1 MAEETAPPV
10 VDAEL
15 VEDES
20 GAALAVAHPQA
31 LEAMERA
38 QQDVMISCAKKY
50 PRAELAVIRQRMLSF
65 ATIDVETAESCF
77 YTLKRKDKKTN
88 QTKLIQGPSIRL
100 AEIALVCYQ
109 NIRAGSRVIAND
121 GKKITSQGICFD
133 AENNVLIAVEESRSI
148 LYSTGRPYSEDMQ
161 IVTGRANNAIARRNA
176 ILEVIPRV
184 LTNHVYERA
193 KEVAVGDATSLSVH
207 RDKVLARFKQM
218 GVSEDQILRL
228 LEKESVEAIDLAAL
242 EQLIGL
248 GSSLKDGVMTI
259 EEAFAVE
266 PDGEQTSG
274 PKPKLVDRLKARAA
288 KKKETTK

>member
-1 MAEETAPPV
+1 MATEDPAV
-10 VDAEL
+10 VDAEP
-15 VEDES
+15 VEEES
-20 GAALAVAHPQA
+20 TGAALAVAHPAA

-38 QQDVMISCAKKY
+38 AQDSMVATAKKY
-50 PRAELAVIRQRMLSF
+50 PRAELAKIRDRMVSF

-77 YTLKRKDKKTN
+77 YTLKRKDRKTN

-121 GKKITSQGICFD
+121 GRKITSQGICFD
-133 AENNVLIAVEESRSI
+133 AENNVLIQVEESRSI
-148 LYSTGRPYSEDMQ
+148 VTTAGRTYSEDMQ

-184 LTNHVYERA
+184 LTQHVYERA
-193 KEVAVGDATSLSVH
+193 KEVAVGDAKSLSVQ
-207 RDKVLARFKQM
+207 RDKVLARFKQL
-218 GVSEDQILRL
+218 GVAEDQILRVL
-228 LEKESVEAIDLAAL
+228 GKESVESIDLDGL

-248 GSSLKDGVMTI
+248 GTSLKDGLITI

-266 PDGEQTSG
+266 TEEEATSG
-274 PKPKLVDRLKARAA
+274 PKQKLVDRLKARAA
-288 KKKETTK
+288 KKKSEGK